1 MSKGKLRLKFQIQS
15 CVKCLWLYIFIDHSW
30 CSSLLAGF
38 NTPTSVLTFFFFFL
52 LGTNTC
58 ISWREV
64 AREEKLTVSGGLVLV
79 LGGVGTVSS
88 RRAGAHAEDVPGGW
102 FQTRDDHARSLGSS

>member
-1 MSKGKLRLKFQIQS
+1 MFVAVYIYRPQLVFVTAGRIQHTN
-15 CVKCLWLYIFIDHSW
+15 IGTH
-30 CSSLLAGF
+30 
-38 NTPTSVLTFFFFFL
+38 FFFSFL

-88 RRAGAHAEDVPGGW
+88 RSAGAHAEDVPGGW
-102 FQTRDDHARSLGSS
+102 FQTGDDHARSLGSS